1 MPAAAAATVT
11 ATQMPGGGEDH
22 QAVLKVKIPGQDF
35 GRGFWGTVPGRHT
48 RPAEAGLVA
57 PVLGNLREQGF
68 RNFDARTPAG
78 SLVSCG
84 GAELAVVGLAAQWT
98 VGGSRAGWERMHH
111 GTARISGRNRPKFWL
126 GMRGSSEPG
135 TGFSRSTW
143 PSARVTLASWLCRKW
158 ALG

>member
-68 RNFDARTPAG
+68 GDFDLRAPAG
-78 SLVSCG
+78 AFVGGG
-84 GAELAVVGLAAQWT
+84 GAKLAVVGLAAQ
-98 VGGSRAGWERMHH
+98 GAQAGLR
-111 GTARISGRNRPKFWL
+111 
-126 GMRGSSEPG
+126 RG
-135 TGFSRSTW
+135 
-143 PSARVTLASWLCRKW
+143 C
-158 ALG
+158 